1 MTRTAATTLLALVSA
16 AVLLAANP
24 CPAQSYTLTEIP
36 ISPTAINNNGQ
47 IGGQGANGDPS
58 LLNNNGTLTD
68 LGNFGSSCDVYGCR
82 AFAVN
87 SLGNA
92 VGLTGDGSGGYK
104 PYLFSNGTLTRLT
117 PDNANP
123 LGINTVDT
131 IVGYL
136 EGGADGA
143 GSDGFV
149 IKNGTLTDLGA
160 GHAGGINTSGQI
172 AGDSVNPSNNVDEAT
187 VWQPDLTP
195 TFLGVLGTGFESRAY
210 AINDTGQV
218 TGNSYTGDARGS
230 LHAFLFSDGTM
241 TDIDTIDSQASWAFG
256 INSNGVVVGQVANQ
270 PDSMAY
276 HAFVF
281 MGGSMMDL
289 NTLIPA
295 GSGLTLYQAN
305 GVNDT
310 GEIVG
315 FAQSNS
321 DGSVHGFLLK
331 PVAPEI
337 TGISPATGTV
347 GTLVTIN
354 GKNFTKKP
362 AGCKVTL
369 NGKVAKWTKWSNTQV
384 QVQVPAGA
392 TTGNVVVT
400 RFLSKEQQQGLHRE
414 QVKPGAFQRTHS
426 SWVLLF
432 LGRKFRLQ
440 SQSVGRRLI

>member
-1 MTRTAATTLLALVSA
+1 MTRSLAFTISALLCA
-16 AVLLAANP
+16 AVLATANP
-24 CPAQSYTLTEIP
+24 CTAQSYTMTEIP

-58 LLNNNGTLTD
+58 ILSGNGTQTD

-82 AFAVN
+82 AYAVN
-87 SLGNA
+87 SLGDA
-92 VGLTGDGSGGYK
+92 VGLTGDGTIGGYK
-104 PYLFSNGTLTRLT
+104 PYVFSNGTLTRLT

-123 LGINTVDT
+123 LGINAAGAV
-131 IVGYL
+131 VGYL
-136 EGGADGA
+136 QNSL

-149 IKNGTLTDLGA
+149 VKNGTLTDLGS

-172 AGDSVNPSNNVDEAT
+172 AGDSVNPSNHVDEAT
-187 VWQPDLTP
+187 VWQADLTP

-210 AINDTGQV
+210 AINDAGQV
-218 TGNSYTGDARGS
+218 TGNSYTGDAKNS
-230 LHAFLFSDGTM
+230 LHAFLFSNGMM
-241 TDIDTIDSQASWAFG
+241 TDIDTLDSQASWAFG
-256 INSNGVVVGQVANQ
+256 INKNGVVVGQVANQ
-270 PDSMAY
+270 PNSMAY

-305 GVNDT
+305 GVNDS

-331 PVAPEI
+331 PVVPQI
-337 TGISPATGTV
+337 TSISPAAAVAGT
-347 GTLVTIN
+347 TVTIN

-362 AGCKVTL
+362 TACKVTF
-369 NGKVAKWTKWSNTQV
+369 NGKVAKWTKWTNTQL
-384 QVQVPAGA
+384 QVQVPASA
-392 TTGNVVVT
+392 ATGNVVVT
-400 RFLSKEQQQGLHRE
+400 
-414 QVKPGAFQRTHS
+414 AFFQKSNGKTFT
-426 SWVLLF
+426 VT
-432 LGRKFRLQ
+432 K
-440 SQSVGRRLI
+440 